1 MTNQSINTIEHRVN
15 ELMSL
20 SSLVGRFIDVNR
32 ATMRG
37 NRHETDGEHT
47 VHLQFIAVSYA
58 ARYHP
63 RLDLGK
69 ISLYALV
76 HDFIEVYA
84 SDVNT
89 FTASPQALAVKRT
102 DEEAALQ
109 RLRLELGASW
119 PHLIEWIERYESL
132 CEPEARFVRSF
143 DKCDPSFSHYF
154 DAGRALCK
162 MGVKSSDKF
171 ITLTTKARPSIEVYA
186 KEFPDVLQIRE
197 ELIKRIAEVA
207 YPTV

>member
-1 MTNQSINTIEHRVN
+1 MTSQSINTIEHRVN
-15 ELMSL
+15 QLMSL

-37 NRHETDGEHT
+37 DRHETDGEHT

-69 ISLYALV
+69 VSLYALV

-84 SDVNT
+84 NDINS
-89 FTASPQALAVKRT
+89 FTASPEVLAVKQAN
-102 DEEAALQ
+102 EEAALQ
-109 RLRLELGASW
+109 QLRLELGTSW

-132 CEPEARFVRSF
+132 WEPEARFVKSF

-162 MGVKSSDKF
+162 MGVKSSGQF
-171 ITLTTKARPSIEVYA
+171 IALTTKARPSIEVYA
-186 KEFPDVLQIRE
+186 KEFPDVLQVRE
-197 ELIKRIAEVA
+197 ELIKRIAKVA
-207 YPTV
+207 YPV